1 MMRKTERGG
10 KEKGNFVNGIA
21 KIAEEKKLSFGNLIA
36 NRRDYLFILFILAMT
51 SK

>member
-1 MMRKTERGG
+1 MKDRKRRKG
-10 KEKGNFVNGIA
+10 KGNFVNGIA

-36 NRRDYLFILFILAMT
+36 NRRDYFFILFILAMT

>member
-21 KIAEEKKLSFGNLIA
+21 KIAEEKICL
-36 NRRDYLFILFILAMT
+36 LAI
-51 SK
+51 SLP